1 MKIKAKIFVSLCEKF
16 SVYHSDKPK
25 VLSYYCHM
33 KKGQKKKE
41 MAELPG
47 FQNWSNAICQVCCM
61 TKFILQ
67 FQRNAKRYSNSKRKL
82 QETHHK
88 FLWFAL

>member
-33 KKGQKKKE
+33 KKGQKKKRD
-41 MAELPG
+41 G
-47 FQNWSNAICQVCCM
+47 
-61 TKFILQ
+61 
-67 FQRNAKRYSNSKRKL
+67 
-82 QETHHK
+82 
-88 FLWFAL
+88 